1 MNELNLLY
9 IIFLA
14 LAVPGGMIIGYWVR
28 KSMAARQI
36 DSADAKAKKIVDDA
50 RSKEREILLRAKDK
64 AITMIEEAKKEEAA
78 RRRELKSLQNRLE
91 KRESLFDQKLLDL
104 ENRQQKVYDKARQ
117 VESIKKKVLE
127 IQQDQIK
134 KLETVASMSKEDAK
148 NELMEMTEKE
158 MKEDLVER
166 IRKLERENQEV
177 FDIKARDLLTT
188 AIQRCVTSH
197 AAETTT
203 TIVSL
208 PSDDMK
214 GRIIGREGRNIK
226 AIEQLTGVEIVV
238 DDTPEAIVISGF
250 SPIRRH
256 LAKRALDKLI
266 ADGRIHPSK
275 IEEAIEISKKELAQD
290 IRKAGEDATYEVG
303 VTGIDPKLVR
313 ILGRL
318 KYRTSYGQNVLRHSV
333 EVANL
338 SALLAEEL
346 GANAAVAK
354 KAGLLHD
361 IGKAVDHEVQGTH
374 PEIGRDIAKKF
385 GLPEEIIKPIVEHHE
400 DHPTT
405 LEGIIVKVAD
415 AISGSRPGAR
425 KDTYEQYLQ
434 RLDELEK
441 VATSFP
447 GVEKSYAIQAG
458 REVRVFVM
466 PNEIDDLGAIKL
478 AKEVAKKI
486 EEELR
491 YPGEIKVNVIRETRV
506 IDYAR

>member
-1 MNELNLLY
+1 MNEMSLMY
-9 IIFLA
+9 IIL
-14 LAVPGGMIIGYWVR
+14 LVVAVPGGMIIGYWVR
-28 KSMAARQI
+28 KGMASREI
-36 DSADAKAKKIVDDA
+36 DSAESKAKKITEDAKAK
-50 RSKEREILLRAKDK
+50 ERDVLLKAKGK
-64 AITMIEEAKKEEAA
+64 AISMIEESKKEEAQ
-78 RRRELKSLQNRLE
+78 RRGELKELQKRLE
-91 KRESLFDQKLLDL
+91 KRENLFDQKLLDL

-117 VESIKKKVLE
+117 VEEIKKKILQ
-127 IQQDQIK
+127 IQQEQIK
-134 KLETVASMSKEDAK
+134 KLETVAAMSKEEAK
-148 NELMEMTEKE
+148 KELLLVTEKE
-158 MKEDLVER
+158 MKEELVER
-166 IRKLERENQEV
+166 LRKLERENQEV

-203 TIVSL
+203 TIVTL

-275 IEEAIEISKKELAQD
+275 IEEAIEVSKKELAQD
-290 IRKAGEDATYEVG
+290 IRKAGEDALYEVG
-303 VTGIDPKLVR
+303 VTGLDPKLVR

-338 SALLAEEL
+338 SALLAEDL
-346 GANAAVAK
+346 GADVSIAK

-385 GLPEEIIKPIVEHHE
+385 GLSEEVIKPIFEHHE
-400 DHPTT
+400 DHPSS
-405 LEGIIVKVAD
+405 LEAVIVKVAD

-425 KDTYEQYLQ
+425 KDTYERYLQ
-434 RLDELEK
+434 RLEELEK
-441 VATSFP
+441 VANAFE
-447 GVEKSYAIQAG
+447 GVNKSYAIQAG
-458 REVRVFVM
+458 REIRVFVV
-466 PNEIDDLGAIKL
+466 PEKIDDLEAIRL
-478 AKEVAKKI
+478 AKKVAKKI
-486 EEELR
+486 EEELK
-491 YPGEIKVNVIRETRV
+491 YPGEIKVTIIRETRV